1 MSRPIAHLAVY
12 KLGAIAVPMSV
23 LFGPGAI
30 EHRLLDSE
38 AKALILETDRM
49 PSTEHVPAVAPI
61 TIGLGSDGATNSLAF
76 WKLIEAASDRFVVTE
91 TSSEAGALIIYTSGT
106 TGQPKGALHSHRVL
120 IGHLP
125 GFELSHDFFPQAGD
139 RFWTPADWAWIAGL
153 MNGLFCTWY

>member
-61 TIGLGSDGATNSLAF
+61 NDRTGLRRGYQQPRFLETDRGCFRSLRSNRDVERSRCPDHLHVGHDGSTERGLAF
-76 WKLIEAASDRFVVTE
+76 PPGAHWSSPRLRALARLLSAS
-91 TSSEAGALIIYTSGT
+91 G
-106 TGQPKGALHSHRVL
+106 
-120 IGHLP
+120 
-125 GFELSHDFFPQAGD
+125 
-139 RFWTPADWAWIAGL
+139 
-153 MNGLFCTWY
+153 